1 MSLVADFKKFAFK
14 GNVVDLAVGVMI
26 GGAFSKIVS
35 ALVSHIVMPL
45 VSLMLPGGHW
55 RQAGWVLREGETPE
69 ETIAIKYGDFL
80 GVCLDF
86 LIVALVLFI
95 VVNKFIKAI
104 EARAK
109 QPEPEA
115 PVTTK
120 DCPFCLE
127 KIPLAAKRCRACTSM
142 LEEVEAA

>member
-14 GNVVDLAVGVMI
+14 GNVVDLAVGVII
-26 GGAFSKIVS
+26 GGAFGKIVT

-45 VSLMLPGGHW
+45 VSLVLPGGNW
-55 RQAGWVLREGETPE
+55 RAAGLVLREGETPE
-69 ETIAIKYGDFL
+69 QTIAIKYGDFL

-86 LIVALVLFI
+86 FIVAIALFL

-104 EARAK
+104 EARSK

-127 KIPLAAKRCRACTSM
+127 KIPLAAKRCRACTSV
-142 LEEVEAA
+142 LEEAEAA